1 MLNLRELLYSG
12 YVALCKL
19 NLYRSKKPLE
29 NVDREYQL
37 KTELISTRLYICL
50 LLLSFTIFC
59 TYTSLVSVTHITVVD
74 APILEDYL
82 NLYQKY
88 ETKLTCPCTN
98 IAIAQRDFIS
108 LIPTFHQVCYSD
120 FVKKSWL
127 SYLNAASGKN
137 LSSDFRS
144 QGGVLFQ
151 ILASFCRLSQ
161 DTIKNSLNQFYSTRF
176 ISNDVLDEVLLHNQ
190 SRSHI
195 ETYKSATAKEFVNS
209 FNNIRDVISGNQLLS
224 GFLTNFDF
232 KTSKYSSKP
241 QGYLVLYESKV
252 YNMSGGC
259 NCADT
264 PLCIFPVS
272 INDHITGHVIFVVQ
286 GLYTGCL
293 FVEAMR
299 QANLQCLY
307 NQTCL
312 NEINKYIRSSISFN
326 ATALNSFAPSRYNT
340 STDINQLL
348 TELMVESWIE
358 NISHSSYYD
367 QCQPAHC
374 VYTIVGKN
382 SAIYI
387 ITKLLGLIGGVCKVL
402 YFLTRI
408 VVKIIRRRRVISS
421 FVLLVYTATQTI
433 TNTITI
439 EKPSFDRY
447 KTLYSQQHEEL
458 SCPCSTITGEYKDF
472 LWITPVFHPVCT
484 SDFVRDK
491 WINYTLPH
499 AASKLGFHPQ
509 ARAIFH
515 VLRIFCLQANDTIST
530 AIISFN
536 STKMIS
542 MQLLS
547 KEIFHRQIQ
556 QFIDTFINSTMSIF
570 SYELSS
576 IRTIIQA
583 NFIMSGLNTQSYNYF
598 EEEGSSFTHFII
610 PAEYGSCS
618 CSASG
623 KCQLS
628 AEIITQNSTHFRPLY
643 TIPGFYVG
651 CYIDEALLRSTLE
664 CYFNQSCLKEFVF
677 YLNHSKSTN
686 IMSLDS
692 NMISNF
698 NTTSTVG
705 HLVRNLMVDRW
716 LSNDSFQDY
725 FDKCRPSSCF
735 YTLTIITPFIVAVTT
750 SIGIIGG
757 LIKVLRIAVPLII
770 KCMRYRKQVRE
781 TRIDLRTRIRNL
793 YEKAKHTL
801 RNLNLFYSTESSE
814 NERTDYQIK
823 TELISTRLF
832 ICVLFISL
840 SILLIYTSQVYV
852 TQTIPL
858 NTTLLKDYES
868 HYEKYAEALICS
880 CTNIAV
886 TQNKFISLT
895 SVFHQVCDSDFVNPR
910 WRNGIDKT
918 YLGIGAYQKDFRF
931 RGASTFAAL
940 DSVCSLAKT
949 SITNSLIDFNLTT
962 FISKNLLSQ
971 NMLWAQMNAS
981 IDLYT
986 MSIEY
991 AFGRSLEIIRDL
1003 IHGNGLMSSTLSS
1016 LTVKLEPEKNFT
1028 VQPQYKTY
1036 DEGPDGGEC
1045 SCHDSPSC
1053 NERQYVY
1060 LNRSKHS
1067 RDIYVPG
1074 LLIGCYG
1081 FEALLQSNLICF
1093 FNQSCIDGLRKA
1105 ILFKDNF
1112 TTSALDQSKLFYF
1125 NPNSTIRSMMEKAMV
1140 EKWVNSSNYDE
1151 YYNQC
1156 RPIYCKYTYKNK
1168 NNTIYIITTLFALIG
1183 GVSTVLRFIVPRFVK
1198 LLRKILL
1205 RRQQRRTA
1213 IDTVA

>member
-1 MLNLRELLYSG
+1 MLNLRELLYSA
-12 YVALCKL
+12 YVALL
-19 NLYRSKKPLE
+19 
-29 NVDREYQL
+29 
-37 KTELISTRLYICL
+37 
-50 LLLSFTIFC
+50 
-59 TYTSLVSVTHITVVD
+59 SVTHTTDVD
-74 APILEDYL
+74 APILKDYL
-82 NLYQKY
+82 FLYQKY
-88 ETKLTCPCTN
+88 GTKLTCPCTN

-120 FVKKSWL
+120 FVNKSWL

-161 DTIKNSLNQFYSTRF
+161 DTINNSLNKFYSTRF
-176 ISNDVLDEVLLHNQ
+176 ISNDVLDEDLLNNQ
-190 SRSHI
+190 SLSHI
-195 ETYKSATAKEFVNS
+195 KTYKSTTAREFINS
-209 FNNIRDVISGNQLLS
+209 FNNIRDTISENQLLS

-232 KTSKYSSKP
+232 KTSGYTP
-241 QGYLVLYESKV
+241 QIRGYFVLYESKV

-264 PLCIFPVS
+264 PSCIFPVS
-272 INDHITGHVIFVVQ
+272 INDHITGHVIFVVP

-299 QANLQCLY
+299 QSNLQCLF

-312 NEINKYIRSSISFN
+312 NEINKHIRSPVSFN
-326 ATALNSFAPSRYNT
+326 ATALSSFVRSRHNT

-348 TELMVESWIE
+348 AELMVESWME

-382 SAIYI
+382 SAIDI
-387 ITKLLGLIGGVCKVL
+387 ITTLLGLIGGLCKVL

-421 FVLLVYTATQTI
+421 FVLLVYTATKTI

-439 EKPSFDRY
+439 EKPSFDKY

-458 SCPCSTITGEYKDF
+458 SCPCSTIASEYKDF

-491 WINYTLPH
+491 WIDYTLPPV
-499 AASKLGFHPQ
+499 ASRLGFLPQ

-515 VLRIFCLQANDTIST
+515 VLKIFCLQANDTIST

-547 KEIFHRQIQ
+547 KEIFDRQIQ
-556 QFIDTFINSTMSIF
+556 QYIDTFINSTKNIF

-576 IRTIIQA
+576 TRTIIQA
-583 NFIMSGLNTQSYNYF
+583 NFIMSGLNTQSYNIF
-598 EEEGSSFTHFII
+598 EEGGSSFAHIII
-610 PAEYGSCS
+610 PVQYGNCL
-618 CSASG
+618 CTASG
-623 KCQLS
+623 KCS
-628 AEIITQNSTHFRPLY
+628 SNAEIISQNSTHLHTLY
-643 TIPGFYVG
+643 TIPGFYIG

-677 YLNHSKSTN
+677 YLNHSKSAN
-686 IMSLDS
+686 IMSLDPTMLS
-692 NMISNF
+692 TFS
-698 NTTSTVG
+698 TTSSVD

-716 LSNDSFQDY
+716 LSNDSFKDY
-725 FDKCRPSSCF
+725 YGKCRPSSCF
-735 YTLTIITPFIVAVTT
+735 YTVTILTPFIVAVTA
-750 SIGIIGG
+750 SIGMIGG

-770 KCMRYRKQVRE
+770 KCVRYRKQVRE
-781 TRIDLRTRIRNL
+781 TRI
-793 YEKAKHTL
+793 
-801 RNLNLFYSTESSE
+801 
-814 NERTDYQIK
+814 
-823 TELISTRLF
+823 
-832 ICVLFISL
+832 
-840 SILLIYTSQVYV
+840 
-852 TQTIPL
+852 
-858 NTTLLKDYES
+858 
-868 HYEKYAEALICS
+868 
-880 CTNIAV
+880 
-886 TQNKFISLT
+886 
-895 SVFHQVCDSDFVNPR
+895 VCDSDFVNPR
-910 WRNGIDKT
+910 WRDGIDKT
-918 YLGIGAYQKDFRF
+918 YQDIGAYQKDFRF
-931 RGASTFAAL
+931 RGASTFTAL

-949 SITNSLIDFNLTT
+949 SITNALIDFNLTT
-962 FISKNLLSQ
+962 FISKNLLSK

-1036 DEGPDGGEC
+1036 EEGLDGGEC

-1053 NERQYVY
+1053 NEKQYVY

-1112 TTSALDQSKLFYF
+1112 TTSALDQAKLFYF

-1140 EKWVNSSNYDE
+1140 EKWVNSSNYDG

-1183 GVSTVLRFIVPRFVK
+1183 GVSTVLKFTVPRFVK
-1198 LLRKILL
+1198 LIRKILL
-1205 RRQQRRTA
+1205 KRQQRRTA